1 MEERSPGAAVW
12 RWGRGGRARGICCL
26 KVTLGPSDIYG
37 RGAGRPSTHSRPPFP
52 HRTAFA
58 TRLPP
63 RPVPCRS
70 AASGWG
76 TGVYAP
82 AREAGRKWGFGT
94 ASLLGA
100 PRQISPPPTIST
112 KPSVVTP
119 AAGVLPGGGHK
130 LELLRPLGSAL
141 VAAAF
146 LTPPLPHGLV
156 GIALSPSSLT
166 SGAAS

>member
-1 MEERSPGAAVW
+1 MLGRGLRLKLVGPKARSCEVRDGRAKPGGGSLAV
-12 RWGRGGRARGICCL
+12 GSGGGRARGICCL

-76 TGVYAP
+76 TGVCAP
-82 AREAGRKWGFGT
+82 AREACRKWVFGT

-112 KPSVVTP
+112 KPSVVTL
-119 AAGVLPGGGHK
+119 AAGVLPGGVISCCG
-130 LELLRPLGSAL
+130 LLDPRWLL
-141 VAAAF
+141 QLF
-146 LTPPLPHGLV
+146 
-156 GIALSPSSLT
+156 
-166 SGAAS
+166 